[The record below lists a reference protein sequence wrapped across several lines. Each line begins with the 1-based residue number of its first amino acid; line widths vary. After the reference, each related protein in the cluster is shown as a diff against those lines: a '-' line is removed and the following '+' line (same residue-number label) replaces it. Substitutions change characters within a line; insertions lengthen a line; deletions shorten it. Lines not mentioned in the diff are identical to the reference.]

1 MDGMNVDVVRQLQE
15 ERDKA
20 VAQLAALGYKLGEP
34 IGDMVS
40 KQKLTALFEVE
51 RDKADIWRRRCN
63 EYGLNGLNAA
73 TQSVLDWNKAILLVK
88 GL

>member
-40 KQKLTALFEVE
+40 KQKLIALFEVE
-51 RDKADIWRRRCN
+51 RDNADIWRHDCLDF
-63 EYGLNGLNAA
+63 GSSSLKAA